1 MILTSIE
8 TELTTAITDILLA
21 LVCWIAVL
29 VIMQSPVRRIERQR
43 AVVWAAAFTLMAL
56 AAMVGT
62 VIHGFETKNP
72 GLQKWLDHPLYLFLG
87 LAVSFFVA
95 GVLID
100 LKRSALPIWMIVIP
114 VGLGA
119 AFYALTVIRPGSF
132 QVFILYEAAALI
144 FALGAYF
151 YLWLRFQRSSTLCM
165 MTGIALS
172 ILAAGIQTSGS
183 ASVQMVW
190 TFDHNG
196 LFHIIQTVA
205 IIVLT
210 KGLLSRGSYQT
221 R

>member
-1 MILTSIE
+1 MTLTPIE
-8 TELTTAITDILLA
+8 TELTTAVTDILLA

-29 VIMQSPVRRIERQR
+29 KIVQSPTRHIERQQ
-43 AVVWAAAFTLMAL
+43 AVVWATAFTLMAL
-56 AAMVGT
+56 AAIVGT
-62 VIHGFETKNP
+62 VIHGFEMKP
-72 GLQKWLDHPLYLFLG
+72 VLQKWLDHPLYLFLG

-100 LKRSALPIWMIVIP
+100 LKKSALPIWIMAIP
-114 VGLGA
+114 VVLGA

-132 QVFILYEAAALI
+132 QVFILYEAGALV

-151 YLWLRFQRSSTLCM
+151 YLWLRFQRSSSLWM

-172 ILAAGIQTSGS
+172 ILAAGIQASGS
-183 ASVQMVW
+183 ASVRMIW
-190 TFDHNG
+190 TFDHNS
-196 LFHIIQTVA
+196 LFHIIQAIA

-210 KGLLSRGSYQT
+210 KGLLSRGFERT

>member
-1 MILTSIE
+1 MTSTPIE
-8 TELTTAITDILLA
+8 TELTTAVTDILLA

-29 VIMQSPVRRIERQR
+29 KIVQSPARHIERQQ
-43 AVVWAAAFTLMAL
+43 AAVWAIAFTLMAL
-56 AAMVGT
+56 AAIVGT
-62 VIHGFETKNP
+62 VIHGFEMKP
-72 GLQKWLDHPLYLFLG
+72 ALQKWLDHPLYLFLG

-100 LKRSALPIWMIVIP
+100 LKRSALPIWIIAIP
-114 VGLGA
+114 VVLGA

-132 QVFILYEAAALI
+132 QVFILYEAGALV

-151 YLWLRFQRSSTLCM
+151 YLWLRFQKSFSLWM

-172 ILAAGIQTSGS
+172 ILAAGIQASGS
-183 ASVQMVW
+183 ASVQMIW
-190 TFDHNG
+190 TFDHNS

-205 IIVLT
+205 IFVLMR
-210 KGLLSRGSYQT
+210 GLLSRGFERT